1 MHPAYSVIVFTTASG
16 MGYGLLI
23 LLGVLT
29 PAGALPA
36 NPWLGALA
44 LLLGLALVTGGL
56 LSSTLH
62 LGHPERAWR
71 AMSQWRSSW
80 LSREGVAALAV
91 YPPVLL
97 FAIGW
102 VLLGDASGF
111 WAAMGVLGALLSL
124 VTVAC
129 TGMIYASLKTIRQW
143 HHPLVLPVYIGLALA
158 TGAILLQVLSV
169 LFGYGVSL
177 VAWIAVT
184 AVAGSLALKLLY
196 WASIDRGASSSSP
209 ETATGLGRIGKV
221 TQLEAPHSETNYVMS
236 EMGYKVA
243 RKHAR
248 RVRLLVVLLLFLVP
262 GAASLVV
269 ASLGGGVLAGL
280 VALVGLAA
288 AGAGVLAE
296 RWLFFAEATHV
307 VTLFYGERAA

>member
-1 MHPAYSVIVFTTASG
+1 
-16 MGYGLLI
+16 
-23 LLGVLT
+23 
-29 PAGALPA
+29 
-36 NPWLGALA
+36 
-44 LLLGLALVTGGL
+44 
-56 LSSTLH
+56 
-62 LGHPERAWR
+62 
-71 AMSQWRSSW
+71 
-80 LSREGVAALAV
+80 
-91 YPPVLL
+91 
-97 FAIGW
+97 
-102 VLLGDASGF
+102 
-111 WAAMGVLGALLSL
+111 MGVLGALLSL